1 MRDQEPEKSLFE
13 CEELSRAILENSP
26 ECLGLLDT
34 TGRFL
39 MINETGLRLLGADSV
54 DAAYGTE
61 WRLLWP
67 ERARPQLDVAMSSA
81 KSGGKARFREWCP
94 TTKGELRL
102 WDVTVTPLRDHSG
115 RLTRFLTASRDITDI
130 KRMEDELRW
139 SARCNALTSEAAGQL
154 LKSDN
159 PRAVVDELCRMVMS
173 QLDCQ
178 FFFNFLFEEHT
189 DCLRLNAFAG
199 VSEEEAHKF
208 ERLEYGR
215 ALRGCAVRNCE
226 SESACTARDL
236 RTELIG
242 SHGVTAYCCHP
253 LITEGRVIGTLAFGS
268 RTRSAFNDSEIDL
281 METLSHFVSM
291 AIARAQMDRALRES
305 DRRKDEFIATLA
317 HELRNPLAAIRNGFN
332 VLNQTGGAAMPRL
345 RPMMDRQLDQL
356 VRLVDDL
363 LEVSR
368 IKTGKIELKK
378 QRIDLAS
385 VIDQAVEMNR
395 DLIEASGLELCVAL
409 SDEPLFVEA
418 DAVRLTQVFANLLN
432 NAAKYTDPGGRIE
445 ITVQRGADGAVVSVT
460 DTGVGIAKDMLPRVF
475 DIFAQA
481 GDIHARSK
489 GGLGIGLALTRGL
502 VALHEGTVEAHSEGE
517 GRGASLIVRLPL
529 SANVEAGARPSK
541 AMAARARAP
550 RHVLIVD
557 DVPDVA
563 DSLALLL
570 ETLGANVR
578 VARSGAEGLALFAE
592 FAPELVLLD
601 IGMPGMDGIETAR
614 RMRELPTG
622 RKATLVALTGWG
634 EAETRKRVKEAGF
647 DRHITKPADMG
658 ELEALL
664 DCGPQEQRS

>member
-1 MRDQEPEKSLFE
+1 
-13 CEELSRAILENSP
+13 
-26 ECLGLLDT
+26 
-34 TGRFL
+34 
-39 MINETGLRLLGADSV
+39 
-54 DAAYGTE
+54 
-61 WRLLWP
+61 
-67 ERARPQLDVAMSSA
+67 
-81 KSGGKARFREWCP
+81 
-94 TTKGELRL
+94 
-102 WDVTVTPLRDHSG
+102 
-115 RLTRFLTASRDITDI
+115 
-130 KRMEDELRW
+130 
-139 SARCNALTSEAAGQL
+139 
-154 LKSDN
+154 
-159 PRAVVDELCRMVMS
+159 
-173 QLDCQ
+173 
-178 FFFNFLFEEHT
+178 
-189 DCLRLNAFAG
+189 
-199 VSEEEAHKF
+199 
-208 ERLEYGR
+208 
-215 ALRGCAVRNCE
+215 
-226 SESACTARDL
+226 
-236 RTELIG
+236 
-242 SHGVTAYCCHP
+242 
-253 LITEGRVIGTLAFGS
+253 
-268 RTRSAFNDSEIDL
+268 
-281 METLSHFVSM
+281 
-291 AIARAQMDRALRES
+291 
-305 DRRKDEFIATLA
+305 
-317 HELRNPLAAIRNGFN
+317 
-332 VLNQTGGAAMPRL
+332 MPRL

-409 SDEPLFVEA
+409 SAEPLLLEA

-432 NAAKYTDPGGRIE
+432 NAAKYTDPGGRID

-502 VALHEGTVEAHSEGE
+502 VELHEGTVEAHSEGE

-578 VARSGAEGLALFAE
+578 VARSGAEGLALFGE

-601 IGMPGMDGIETAR
+601 IGMPGMDGFETAR

-634 EAETRKRVKEAGF
+634 EEETRKRVKEAGF
-647 DRHITKPADMG
+647 NRHITKPADLG

-664 DCGPQEQRS
+664 DCGPQEQRSRNGDEP